1 MGHCGGLQP
10 MSSVRD
16 LLSFGRSHGYCI
28 IRHYCRNGVWKSCLF
43 DGSQAPLV
51 EALSDSVHVEL

>member
-1 MGHCGGLQP
+1 

-28 IRHYCRNGVWKSCLF
+28 IRHYCRKGVWKSCLF
-43 DGSQAPLV
+43 GGSQTPLV